1 LAIKVIKVTLRSIN
15 FLYYAPQFYV
25 LIEIADI
32 FNYYLTS
39 ENENIAFVNSY
50 I

>member
-1 LAIKVIKVTLRSIN
+1 LAIKVIKIILHSIN
-15 FLYYAPQFYV
+15 FLYYVSQFYV

-39 ENENIAFVNSY
+39 KNENIAFVNNY